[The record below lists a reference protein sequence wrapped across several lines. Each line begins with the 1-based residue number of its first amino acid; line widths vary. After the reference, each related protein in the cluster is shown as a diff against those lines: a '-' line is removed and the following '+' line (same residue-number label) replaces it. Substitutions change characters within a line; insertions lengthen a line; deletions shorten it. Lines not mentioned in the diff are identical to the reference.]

1 MKEKLLLTLFAIS
14 LIIGIP
20 VIFLGI
26 SIPEYPFI
34 ALTLT
39 TIIQIIT
46 AYFIIKESLKDYN
59 IDLLF
64 LLSTTSAYMLSIY
77 GLLIGEKSYFHV
89 TAILI
94 IVYYITKLIDY
105 KTQKNVKK
113 TFSDLYKLL
122 PKNVRIIRNGKE
134 RTISIKNLTI
144 GDVVIISSGNNI
156 PVDGAILSGSSFVD
170 ESLITG
176 ESQRVEK
183 NKGDKVIAGTIVV
196 DGLIGIKVERIGKDT
211 YLSQIIDLIKNVEE
225 SKLKNKEKI
234 KNPYKI
240 FMTFLILASLIIFFV
255 YNFFGYSYYQSF
267 ERMTTILV
275 ISSNASLVLATP
287 IAIIFAIITL
297 TKKGIVVK
305 NHRSIEMIPEI
316 KTFIFDKTG
325 TLTEG
330 KVKVNDV
337 IALNNFSREEI
348 IKYFLMA
355 EKNSSHTLVKRLYK
369 QLKKNKRAPEP
380 DSFKEYFGI
389 GVYAK
394 YKDDSVYVGEK
405 KLLKKFNIA
414 TDELPK
420 DLQNT
425 IVICVNK
432 KIIGLIKF
440 QDTLKESS
448 KELVEFLKERKS
460 EVIMLTGDNKKTA
473 RDIGRELGITKIFS
487 EITPEKKLEII
498 RKLREKNRLVMI
510 GDGINDTPSLAQ
522 ADVGISVNNEVDL
535 IKESS
540 DIILVRNDLG
550 LIQDLV
556 KVSDYTKTKIKQNL
570 FWTYSY
576 NFIAVLIASGLFARL
591 GLSAD
596 PLIACAASIS
606 STISIMIN
614 SFLFR

>member
-1 MKEKLLLTLFAIS
+1 MKEKLLLTLFVIS
-14 LIIGIP
+14 LVISIP
-20 VIFLGI
+20 VIVLGI
-26 SIPEYPFI
+26 STLDYPFI

-39 TIIQIIT
+39 TIIQLIT
-46 AYFIIKESLKDYN
+46 TYFIIKESLKDYN

-64 LLSTTSAYMLSIY
+64 LLSTTSVYLLSIY
-77 GLLIGEKSYFHV
+77 GMIVGGKSYFHV

-94 IVYYITKLIDY
+94 IVYYITKLIEE
-105 KTQKNVKK
+105 KTQKEIKK

-122 PKNVRIIRNGKE
+122 PKKVRVIRNNKE
-134 RTISIKNLTI
+134 KIISIKNI
-144 GDVVIISSGNNI
+144 IVGDVVIISSGKKI
-156 PVDGAILSGSSFVD
+156 PIDGIIISGSSFID

-176 ESQRVEK
+176 ESQGVEK
-183 NKGDKVIAGTIVV
+183 TKGDKVIAGTIMI
-196 DGLIGIKVERIGKDT
+196 DGLIKVEVKRIGEDT
-211 YLSQIIDLIKNVEE
+211 YLSQIIDLIENVEE

-240 FMTFLILASLIIFFV
+240 FMTLLIVSSLLTFFV
-255 YNFFGYSYYQSF
+255 YNFLGYSHYQSF

-316 KTFIFDKTG
+316 KTFVFDKTG

-330 KVKVNDV
+330 EVKVNNV
-337 IALNNFSREEI
+337 ITLNNFSREEI
-348 IKYFLMA
+348 IKYFLIA
-355 EKNSSHTLVKRLYK
+355 EKNSSHTLAKRLYR
-369 QLKKNKRAPEP
+369 QLKKNKRIPEP
-380 DSFKEYFGI
+380 DSFKEYFGM

-394 YKDDSVYVGEK
+394 YKNDRIHVGGK
-405 KLLKKFNIA
+405 KLLKKFNIK

-425 IVICVNK
+425 IVVCINK
-432 KIIGLIKF
+432 KPVGLIKF
-440 QDTLKESS
+440 QDILKESS
-448 KELVEFLKERKS
+448 KDLVEFLEKRKT

-473 RDIGRELGITKIFS
+473 RIIGKELGIKKIFS

-498 RKLREKNRLVMI
+498 EKLREKGRLVMI
-510 GDGINDTPSLAQ
+510 GDGINDAPSLAQ

-540 DIILVRNDLG
+540 DIVLVRNDLQ

-576 NFIAVLIASGLFARL
+576 NFIGVLIASGLFAGL
-591 GLSAD
+591 GLSVD

>member
-14 LIIGIP
+14 LA
-20 VIFLGI
+20 I
-26 SIPEYPFI
+26 SIPIIFLEISTFKYPFI
-34 ALTLT
+34 SLTLT
-39 TIIQIIT
+39 TIIQLIT
-46 AYFIIKESLKDYN
+46 TYFIIKEFLKDYN

-64 LLSTTSAYMLSIY
+64 LLSTTSVYLLSIY
-77 GLLIGEKSYFHV
+77 GMIVEGKSYFHV

-94 IVYYITKLIDY
+94 IVYYITKLIDE
-105 KTQKNVKK
+105 KTQKEIKK

-122 PKNVRIIRNGKE
+122 PKKARVIRNGKE
-134 RTISIKNLTI
+134 KIISIKNLII
-144 GDVVIISSGNNI
+144 GDIVIINSGKKI
-156 PVDGAILSGSSFVD
+156 PIDGIIISGSSFID

-176 ESQRVEK
+176 ESQVIEK
-183 NKGDKVIAGTIVV
+183 IIGNKVIAGTIVV
-196 DGLIGIKVERIGKDT
+196 DGLIIVKVEKIGEDT
-211 YLSQIIDLIKNVEE
+211 YLSQIIDLIENVEE

-234 KNPYKI
+234 KKPYKI
-240 FMTFLILASLIIFFV
+240 FMTFLILSSFLTFFV
-255 YNFFGYSYYQSF
+255 YNFLGYSYYQSF

-287 IAIIFAIITL
+287 ISILFSIITL

-316 KTFIFDKTG
+316 KTFVFDKTG

-337 IALNNFSREEI
+337 ITLNNFSREEI
-348 IKYFLMA
+348 IKYFLIA
-355 EKNSSHTLVKRLYK
+355 EKNSSHTLAKRLYK
-369 QLKKNKRAPEP
+369 QLKKNKRIPEP
-380 DSFKEYFGI
+380 DSFKEYFGM

-394 YKDDSVYVGEK
+394 CKNDRIHVGGK

-414 TDELPK
+414 TGKLPK
-420 DLQNT
+420 DLENT
-425 IVICVNK
+425 IVVCVNK
-432 KIIGLIKF
+432 KPIGLIKF

-448 KELVEFLKERKS
+448 KDLVEFLKKRKT

-510 GDGINDTPSLAQ
+510 GDGINDAPSLAQ

-540 DIILVRNDLG
+540 DIVLVRNDLR